1 MVLEIYAVLELYEIN
16 TVSDPSVNES
26 IIKEGILFCS
36 ECSRFYPIM
45 DEIPVMLPDE
55 LREKEKDIE
64 FLKTWHDQI
73 PDKIINYGNPWH
85 L

>member
-1 MVLEIYAVLELYEIN
+1 
-16 TVSDPSVNES
+16 
-26 IIKEGILFCS
+26 
-36 ECSRFYPIM
+36 M

-64 FLKTWHDQI
+64 FLKTWHDKV

>member
-1 MVLEIYAVLELYEIN
+1 
-16 TVSDPSVNES
+16 
-26 IIKEGILFCS
+26 
-36 ECSRFYPIM
+36 M

-64 FLKTWHDQI
+64 FLKIWHEQI
-73 PDKIINYGNPWH
+73 PDKIIKYGNPWH